1 MNWELVQV
9 VSRLHPTTAAATDSR
24 RSECRRRS
32 DGWDQL
38 IMFCSSRL
46 PPLRRDWKV
55 VMNAADKSVE
65 LVQVFCSRQ

>member
-1 MNWELVQV
+1 MSRELVQV
-9 VSRLHPTTAAATDSR
+9 VSRLHPKTAMDSR

-32 DGWDQL
+32 DGGDQV

-55 VMNAADKSVE
+55 LMNADDKSVE
-65 LVQVFCSRQ
+65 LVLVFCSRR